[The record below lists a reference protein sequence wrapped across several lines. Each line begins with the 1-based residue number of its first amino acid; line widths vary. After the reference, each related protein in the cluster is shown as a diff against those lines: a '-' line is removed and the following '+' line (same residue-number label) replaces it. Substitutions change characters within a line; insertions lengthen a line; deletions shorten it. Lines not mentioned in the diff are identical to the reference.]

1 MSCLKIEVAR
11 RQLGTALALYLK
23 DQDPVSVH
31 CLAGGGCELI
41 EYYAE
46 KAGGEPFT
54 SHILKTWPDL
64 DIAKLR
70 RTQRQYW
77 TAFKHATHQSGEE
90 RKDDELLARFTDEQ
104 NDHVLFIGWYDYAQ
118 ATQTMPIEA
127 QVHQAWYI
135 ALHPMKL
142 NASHSPEPYEQLF
155 PDLRSKPRAEQKRML
170 NEVIQRTHLN
180 DVVMSDPRTD
190 VRPLVLDSLAGC

>member
-1 MSCLKIEVAR
+1 MCTLKIEAAR
-11 RQLGTALALYLK
+11 RQLGAALALCLK
-23 DQDPVSVH
+23 GQDPVSVH

-41 EYYAE
+41 EYYAQ

-90 RKDDELLARFTDEQ
+90 RDDDELLARFTDEQ

-127 QVHQAWYI
+127 QVRQAWYI

-142 NASHSPEPYEQLF
+142 KASHSPEPYKQLF

-170 NEVIQRTHLN
+170 NEVIQRTRLDH
-180 DVVMSDPRTD
+180 VVMSDPRTD
-190 VRPLVLDSLAGC
+190 RRPLVLDWA